1 MPPEYAPKDF
11 TIDNNEG
18 IGIQKPPFTTPNVWA
33 IKILIQGINKTINK
47 NCVKIHLLM
56 LSLNNSFDEKNNII
70 RQIFWDII
78 MNKPQI

>member
-18 IGIQKPPFTTPNVWA
+18 IGNQRPSFTTPNVRV

-47 NCVKIHLLM
+47 NCAKIHLLM
-56 LSLNNSFDEKNNII
+56 LSLNNSFDEKNNTI
-70 RQIFWDII
+70 R
-78 MNKPQI
+78 